1 MSGTDRA
8 PATGGTRIAV
18 DIGGTFVDAIGFD
31 PSTGTTRL
39 AKASTT
45 PAAPATGVLDAVSI
59 LSERL
64 DGLNTFTHGT
74 TLGLNA
80 ILERRGAVTGLITN
94 DGFRDILEIGRSDV
108 PFSNMYDFRYVR
120 PRPLVP
126 RRRTCGVGGRMDHRG
141 QELQPLDEAAVA
153 EAARYLVEE
162 QGCETIAICFLHS
175 YANPD
180 HERRA
185 AAIVRSRYPGIT
197 VSASVDVAPEYRE
210 YERTS
215 TTVVDAYVSPI
226 FARYIDA
233 LGESLAARGHA
244 GRFLITRSAGGAMTA
259 DEARRAPSLTV
270 LSGPAGGII
279 GASAL
284 ARAAGLTDVITFDV
298 GGTSVDACVV
308 VDGRPAEVYEA
319 ALEHLPLLIPIY
331 DIRTLGS
338 GGGSIAR
345 VEDGLLLVGP
355 QSAGAA
361 PGPVAY
367 GRGGTRPTVTD
378 AALVLG
384 YLDPDAF
391 LGGAMRLD
399 LAAARSAVEEQ
410 LATPLGRGA
419 VEAAAAVFDVMMAQ
433 TTGAIREIT
442 VERGMDPRQFVLLAY
457 GGAGPLV
464 ATSLARE
471 MELAEV
477 VVPQMPAGFSA
488 WGMLMADIEVDVA
501 RTVLARVDDDLPARI
516 DRLLAEVRPLVF
528 DSLARQGVDD
538 GSRSIVARL
547 DIRYMGQE
555 HVLEVLHEP
564 GLDAATIQERFDEV
578 HERRHGHRLESPAEV
593 VTLRVRGLG
602 ALPKPG
608 LPPAPVPTAT
618 PVVEREAYDL
628 ATRTM
633 RTFRVIAREAMR
645 PGGEWEDGPA
655 LLLEPTAVTVVNG
668 DQRFRLDELGLIRV
682 RRA

>member
-1 MSGTDRA
+1 VSRQLLG
-8 PATGGTRIAV
+8 GSVGTRIAV
-18 DIGGTFVDAIGFD
+18 DIGGTFVDAIEFD
-31 PSTGTTRL
+31 PMQGTTRL

-45 PAAPATGVLDAVSI
+45 PAAPATGVLDAVGI

-64 DGLNTFTHGT
+64 DRLDTFTHGT

-80 ILERRGAVTGLITN
+80 ILERRGALTGLITN
-94 DGFRDILEIGRSDV
+94 AGFRDILEIGRSDV
-108 PFSNMYDFRYVR
+108 PFSHMYDFRYVR

-126 RRRTCGVGGRMDHRG
+126 RRRTRGVAGRVDHRG
-141 QELQPLDEAAVA
+141 RELQPLDEAAV
-153 EAARYLVEE
+153 EAAARSLVDEH
-162 QGCETIAICFLHS
+162 GCEAIAICFLHS

-185 AAIVRSRYPGIT
+185 AQVVRRAFPSVT

-215 TTVVDAYVSPI
+215 TTVVDAYISPI

-233 LGESLAARGHA
+233 LGEALQTRGHG

-259 DEARRAPSLTV
+259 DEARRAPILTV

-279 GASAL
+279 GASAI
-284 ARAAGLTDVITFDV
+284 ARAAGLSDLITFDV

-308 VDGRPAEVYEA
+308 LDGRPTEVYEA
-319 ALEHLPLLIPIY
+319 SLEHLPLLIPIY

-355 QSAGAA
+355 QSAGAV

-384 YLDPDAF
+384 YLDPEQF

-399 LAAARSAVEEQ
+399 LTAARAAVEEQ
-410 LATPLGRGA
+410 LARPLGRGQ

-471 MELAEV
+471 MDLAEV

-501 RTVLARVDDDLPARI
+501 RTVLARVAADLPG
-516 DRLLAEVRPLVF
+516 RLDAILEEVRPLVF
-528 DSLARQGVDD
+528 DSLARQGIDARA
-538 GSRSIVARL
+538 RSLVARL
-547 DIRYMGQE
+547 DVRYVGQE
-555 HVLEVLHEP
+555 HVLEVPYEAGMDAAVIQSRFAELHEH
-564 GLDAATIQERFDEV
+564 RY
-578 HERRHGHRLESPAEV
+578 GHRLESQAEV

-602 ALPKPG
+602 QLPKPG
-608 LPPAPVPTAT
+608 LPSAPPPTPAQ
-618 PVVEREAYDL
+618 EGSREAFDL
-628 ATRTM
+628 ATRSM
-633 RTFRVIAREAMR
+633 RSFRVIGRESMA
-645 PGGEWEDGPA
+645 PGGDWESGPA
-655 LLLEPTAVTVVNG
+655 LLVEPTAVTVVHG
-668 DQRFRLDELGLIRV
+668 DQKFRLDELGLIRV
-682 RRA
+682 RRG